1 MRGLESTALYSRG
14 VAARPGGLIDPPTRR
29 AQGGARGLPAPR
41 DSGRGA
47 SDRWRAV
54 TVYEPGYAVLNTVV
68 WQGDAAPPLDPP
80 ALRAAVGALEG
91 VCRPRILV
99 PVAPMAVRLRHGA
112 GKRCARQA
120 VWPRRPGSS
129 GRATRPLLGRAVAA
143 IRPSWRADTGGAG
156 PPPANSAHQRA
167 TSWGSKGRSPSPG
180 PCRGPAKRGPK
191 GYAGS

>member
-1 MRGLESTALYSRG
+1 MSEGSPPRGIPG
-14 VAARPGGLIDPPTRR
+14 VARATAGGQL
-29 AQGGARGLPAPR
+29 Q
-41 DSGRGA
+41 
-47 SDRWRAV
+47 WRAV
-54 TVYEPGYAVLNTVV
+54 TVYEPAYAVLNTAV

-167 TSWGSKGRSPSPG
+167 TSWGSKGRSPSPA
-180 PCRGPAKRGPK
+180 PAGDPRSVAPK
-191 GYAGS
+191 GMLALAP